1 MEGIL
6 FSLDLAAGC
15 QSSQY
20 LLSSVLFFYNIAWVW
35 TGNILGAVDAAQHFQ
50 MWLEVRFLTMEG
62 NSFKS
67 APGVEI
73 KLIFER
79 GVAPFCLSVLDFGNF
94 SLCKSQNTH
103 L

>member
-6 FSLDLAAGC
+6 FSLDLSAGF

-20 LLSSVLFFYNIAWVW
+20 LLSSILFFYNIAWAW
-35 TGNILGAVDAAQHFQ
+35 TGNILDSVDAAQHFQ
-50 MWLEVRFLTMEG
+50 LRLEVRFLTMEG

-73 KLIFER
+73 FKR
-79 GVAPFCLSVLDFGNF
+79 GVAPFCLSVLDFGNV
-94 SLCKSQNTH
+94 SL
-103 L
+103 